1 MRKYKCIF
9 YSDGIIQDLVVPM
22 LRQSL
27 VCVAVENEQ
36 RCVTG
41 VIISLQ
47 QPVFTVS
54 LRSIDNPLVGL
65 DYFHNVA
72 NIKKTMCHSRFA
84 SGGLCQSKNY

>member
-1 MRKYKCIF
+1 
-9 YSDGIIQDLVVPM
+9 M

-27 VCVAVENEQ
+27 VCVAVENER

-41 VIISLQ
+41 VINSLQ

-54 LRSIDNPLVGL
+54 LWSIDNPLVRL
-65 DYFHNVA
+65 AYFKKTFIA
-72 NIKKTMCHSRFA
+72 NLKKTMCHSRFV